1 LLDIN
6 SEGDLLREN
15 KDIMDEL
22 FIMSQIKMQEETVA
36 RTFVKHVQR
45 MLLPGSYGDAS
56 IDNRSEH
63 SFSSLSRGKRVSQT
77 LLQSPAIQFG
87 PNDDS
92 VHCEDIYLTLS
103 SAREL
108 LDSMND
114 QILELK
120 YLKDAAENTSL
131 ALKDLLALKQQ
142 QAGVVEARESVK
154 QGEETLRQGRA
165 IMLFTIITIV
175 FVSLYFCLPVD
186 KDSTQPL

>member
-1 LLDIN
+1 
-6 SEGDLLREN
+6 
-15 KDIMDEL
+15 
-22 FIMSQIKMQEETVA
+22 MSQIKMQEETVA

-45 MLLPGSYGDAS
+45 MLLQGLSGDAS
-56 IDNRSEH
+56 IDNRSDH

-77 LLQSPAIQFG
+77 LLQSPAIQFD

-92 VHCEDIYLTLS
+92 VHSEDIYLTMS

-131 ALKDLLALKQQ
+131 ALKDPLALKQQ
-142 QAGVVEARESVK
+142 QAGVVESRESVK
-154 QGEETLRQGRA
+154 HGEETLRQVRA

-175 FVSLYFCLPVD
+175 FVSLHFRLPVD
-186 KDSTQPL
+186 KD